1 VSGTLLRTNIAFI
14 MIQIDIDSNKF
25 SILDLFLFIQ
35 IVWSNNLVLFNVYGD
50 HNEHTTWTVTH
61 G

>member
-1 VSGTLLRTNIAFI
+1 VSGILLRTNIAFI
-14 MIQIDIDSNKF
+14 MIQIDIHSNKF

-50 HNEHTTWTVTH
+50 HNAHTTM